1 MPISNQDVV
10 IEAIRR
16 CRYRETRRD
25 GTVAEGCHPSS
36 VHHMLRGWINS
47 DEKLKIF
54 AELLGEGLISM
65 EFHWYKREVRPGQR
79 RALSN
84 IHGLVH
90 SFPNGLTKHYNLSR
104 FVTSTKGRLLK
115 RSRGRIKIGKLKF
128 YEEFSCFGL
137 YVTADGIPEKVPR
150 DSVSLW

>member
-16 CRYRETRRD
+16 CRYRGKRRD
-25 GTVAEGCHPSS
+25 GTVAEGCHPGS
-36 VHHMLRGWINS
+36 VHHMLRGWMNS

-65 EFHWYKREVRPGQR
+65 EFHRYKREVRSGQR
-79 RALSN
+79 KAIRSV
-84 IHGLVH
+84 HGLL
-90 SFPNGLTKHYNLSR
+90 SSLPNGFTQHHSLHS
-104 FVTSTKGRLLK
+104 FVTSTKGSLLK
-115 RSRGRIKIGKLKF
+115 RHRGRIKIGNLKF
-128 YEEFSCFGL
+128 YEEFRCFGL